1 MEDTRDGKRLICFP
15 AVELPF
21 IFIIDSQGLTDIGIE
36 VDGSLLFF
44 SNKEGK
50 EGGVDNRI
58 ELSREGI
65 PLLLLG
71 LGACILCKGNML
83 SHGEVLEGPEVE
95 FGLINKSFK
104 QCIVHR

>member
-1 MEDTRDGKRLICFP
+1 MEDTRGGKRLICFP

-36 VDGSLLFF
+36 VDGSLLFI
-44 SNKEGK
+44 SSKEGK
-50 EGGVDNRI
+50 EGGVDDWI

-65 PLLLLG
+65 LLLLFG
-71 LGACILCKGNML
+71 LGACILCRDML